1 MTRLSLPPTP
11 TAPTFTAPPPNGPE
25 TLNAAAQVL
34 HEVERWCPRFE
45 RGELHPGGRGHRLL
59 EPQERFAVHVGHV
72 RAAGLG
78 NPATSGAL
86 HATDRRAIVMG
97 EAAEPLREWTLTELR
112 SVSALGNWGGIAL
125 VHDGGD
131 TELVV
136 AAKPELPSWQDAS
149 DWLKV
154 EAAFAAAEG
163 RLGLW
168 LDQLPG
174 RLALALGA

>member
-11 TAPTFTAPPPNGPE
+11 TAPTFTAPPPPDA
-25 TLNAAAQVL
+25 LNTAAQNVL
-34 HEVERWCPRFE
+34 REVERWCPRFE

-59 EPQERFAVHVGHV
+59 QPQERFAVHVGHV

-78 NPATSGAL
+78 NPATAGAL
-86 HATDRRAIVMG
+86 HATDRRAVVMG
-97 EAAEPLREWTLTELR
+97 DASEPLREWTLTELQ
-112 SVSALGNWGGIAL
+112 SVNALGNWGGIAL
-125 VHDGGD
+125 VHECGD

-136 AAKPELPSWQDAS
+136 AAKPEPPSWQDAAG
-149 DWLKV
+149 WLKV

-168 LDQLPG
+168 LAHLPG
-174 RLALALGA
+174 RLALALGT